1 MIMPMRRSAS
11 LMPAETLVEYRGL
24 PLKRESSMPLSAAM
38 MMPRQWATSS
48 AVSAFLV
55 PTEPW
60 VSTLMVTPICSAT
73 FSRFSAAM

>member
-1 MIMPMRRSAS
+1 
-11 LMPAETLVEYRGL
+11 MPAETLVEYSGL

-38 MMPRQWATSS
+38 MMPRHAAISS
-48 AVSAFLV
+48 GVNAFLV

-73 FSRFSAAM
+73 FSRFSAAI